1 MRIGI
6 IRYWIGRAAAEHE
19 VVERIKVACEMSG
32 HEAVELRS
40 DGLTLDGSYPLVDFI
55 INLHFAS
62 AKSTPHLTYGA
73 LWNPWNYYF
82 MFGFKASFA
91 NQISND
97 FLISCGSDKI
107 DKRFTSTGFPLIIEP
122 KLNHTVASIYAE
134 PELRSDRK
142 LFYIGINWE
151 KSSRTF
157 GRHHELLKELDKRGI
172 IEIYG
177 PKKVD
182 GVKPWAGFKCYK
194 GALPFDGK
202 SVLET
207 ASKLGVALILSSKE
221 HKKDEIMSSRLFEGV
236 ASGAAIIGD
245 NHSFLQ
251 KNFGSSVWQIDS
263 NQNFKF
269 QAEEI
274 ARTLDIINTNP
285 KDATRKILQSQEILK
300 SNFDLVIQIQN
311 IANHAKRSLII
322 QKPKLIKNTTAIVF
336 LDDEVKITDNFFKSL
351 DVAGFNNIIII
362 TNQFMA
368 IYPEKATVY
377 HIDKS
382 QTIQDYF
389 SKYNSLN
396 DTGEYI
402 AFFTGQEIIFPD
414 YLESLNDIED
424 SYLGVFITGAL
435 IEPNS
440 DSYALATNPLTL
452 DWSNQLLAG
461 VILNRSKYIWCTQV
475 LGINSLHGIL
485 FFKYD
490 FFIERKLLTISPKTR
505 FRQISSANRM
515 FNYHP
520 EGIANLIQEL
530 QATPYFI
537 TDTQW
542 FNDLITELRSTRNHT
557 DSLTNYYEL
566 LQFIYSR
573 LKLPRLLKFFLKKFV
588 LYILKY

>member
-1 MRIGI
+1 M
-6 IRYWIGRAAAEHE
+6 
-19 VVERIKVACEMSG
+19 ERIKVACEISG

-40 DGLTLDGSYPLVDFI
+40 DGFTLDGSYPLVDFI

-73 LWNPWNYYF
+73 LWNPWDYYF
-82 MFGFKASFA
+82 MFGFKGSFA

-97 FLISCGSDKI
+97 FLISCGSEKI

-122 KLNHTVASIYAE
+122 KLNHTVAQIYAE

-151 KSSRTF
+151 KRSRIS
-157 GRHHELLKELDKRGI
+157 GRHHELLKELDRRGI

-194 GALPFDGK
+194 GELPFDGK

-207 ASKLGVALILSSKE
+207 ASKLGVALVLSSKE

-263 NQNFKF
+263 NQNFKY

-285 KDATRKILQSQEILK
+285 KDTTRKILQSQEILK
-300 SNFDLVIQIQN
+300 SNFDLAIQIQN
-311 IANHAKRSLII
+311 IANHAKESLII
-322 QKPKLIKNTTAIVF
+322 QKPKLTKNTTAIVF
-336 LDDEVKITDNFFKSL
+336 LDDEVKIGDNFFQSL

-368 IYPEKATVY
+368 IYPEKANVY
-377 HIDKS
+377 RIDKL

-402 AFFTGQEIIFPD
+402 SFFTGQEIVFPD
-414 YLESLNDIED
+414 YLELLNDIED
-424 SYLGVFITGAL
+424 SYLGVFVTGT
-435 IEPNS
+435 IIDSNS
-440 DSYALATNPLTL
+440 SSFPLSCNPLAM

-461 VILNRSKYIWCTQV
+461 VILNRSKYICCTQA
-475 LGINSLHGIL
+475 LGINSLHEIL
-485 FFKYD
+485 FYKYA
-490 FFIERKLLTISPKTR
+490 FFTERKLLTISPKTR
-505 FRQISSANRM
+505 FTYMSSNNRVS
-515 FNYHP
+515 NYYP
-520 EGIANLIQEL
+520 EGIDNLIQEF
-530 QATPYFI
+530 QATPYFSS
-537 TDTQW
+537 DTQW
-542 FNDLITELRSTRNHT
+542 CNDLISELRSTRNHT
-557 DSLTNYYEL
+557 DTPTSYYKL
-566 LQFIYSR
+566 LQYIYNR
-573 LKLPRLLKFFLKKFV
+573 LKLPRLLKFFLKKCI